1 MKKYS
6 FWELT
11 KIYLAPLGE
20 NKKRSYF
27 EMFRKIL
34 IVSQLVLCTEF
45 FRRFILQIENYR
57 DFDGSLKY
65 IIAIS
70 ILTVAIFILE
80 LVSYANFTI
89 VWINAYRYLY
99 RKYLKSY
106 IMLDNEEIMKY
117 GTGKFISIIKTGI
130 DEWAD
135 SLVDFYDQLLI
146 SIFGFSINL
155 ILICFIDVRL
165 IAPVIIFSG
174 ILVLLIYLVNK
185 KTLYYRNFRRESQ
198 DDVVRQV
205 VKIIM
210 EKFTILKNDK
220 IGQEMKVVEKLL
232 NDFEFS
238 SIKTAFYINL
248 MKVGSNNL
256 LILGRIMLVTI
267 CGYLGVKNGYS
278 ISNIAVIIIVSN
290 FLSDYTIKFADAYR
304 RFSKNFPRITKL
316 IEIFDEIPTIEG
328 YENGNK
334 FEYKSGEIKIE
345 NISFAY
351 KSGDYVFK
359 NFSLNITGGTKLALI
374 GKSGVGKTTLI
385 KLLLGFVRPESG
397 NIFIDEQNMKD
408 FSLKS
413 YYEYLGYLSQEPAVF
428 DGTIKENL
436 IYGLRKGINT
446 TKEKLNEVIE
456 LAQCD
461 FIEKLPKGLETEI
474 GEKGVRLSGGER
486 QRLAIARLFLENPK
500 IIILDEPTAALDSF
514 SEVKISQALENL
526 FKNKTVIII
535 AHRLQTVKGADEIIV
550 LGKNKILESGKHK
563 DLIKNNGTYSKMV
576 DLQSGIVRE

>member
-290 FLSDYTIKFADAYR
+290 FLSDYTLKFADAYR
-304 RFSKNFPRITKL
+304 R
-316 IEIFDEIPTIEG
+316 
-328 YENGNK
+328 
-334 FEYKSGEIKIE
+334 
-345 NISFAY
+345 
-351 KSGDYVFK
+351 
-359 NFSLNITGGTKLALI
+359 
-374 GKSGVGKTTLI
+374 
-385 KLLLGFVRPESG
+385 
-397 NIFIDEQNMKD
+397 
-408 FSLKS
+408 
-413 YYEYLGYLSQEPAVF
+413 
-428 DGTIKENL
+428 
-436 IYGLRKGINT
+436 
-446 TKEKLNEVIE
+446 
-456 LAQCD
+456 
-461 FIEKLPKGLETEI
+461 
-474 GEKGVRLSGGER
+474 
-486 QRLAIARLFLENPK
+486 
-500 IIILDEPTAALDSF
+500 
-514 SEVKISQALENL
+514 
-526 FKNKTVIII
+526 
-535 AHRLQTVKGADEIIV
+535 
-550 LGKNKILESGKHK
+550 
-563 DLIKNNGTYSKMV
+563 
-576 DLQSGIVRE
+576 